1 MLVRDLP
8 TGVAQAAGA
17 SRTRPAPPGT
27 PMIRT
32 LIVGGDHV
40 GGQLAVLLADVDAVQ
55 YLDDDPVDVTE
66 AGVVGREVDIT
77 DRRQLERVGL
87 DDAETVVVASE
98 SDSVNLLV
106 SQLIRTSFDVDRVIV
121 RINDPR
127 NRDLFEATG
136 VETVC
141 VADALA
147 RALEAAVMR
156 NTEDPTDLA
165 TEPTARQRRSAADR
179 ADVEVEAEEARS
191 VEAVDDE
198 ASATTGRT
206 SRRRRR
212 AARTG

>member
-1 MLVRDLP
+1 
-8 TGVAQAAGA
+8 
-17 SRTRPAPPGT
+17 
-27 PMIRT
+27 MIRT

-40 GGQLAVLLADVDAVQ
+40 GGQLAVRLADVDAVQ
-55 YLDDDPVDVTE
+55 YLDDDPVDATE
-66 AGVVGREVDIT
+66 AGVVGRDVDIT

-87 DDAETVVVASE
+87 DDVETVVVASE
-98 SDSVNLLV
+98 RDSVNLLV

-156 NTEDPTDLA
+156 NTEDPADLA
-165 TEPTARQRRSAADR
+165 AEPTARQRRSTADR
-179 ADVEVEAEEARS
+179 SDVEVEVEDAHG